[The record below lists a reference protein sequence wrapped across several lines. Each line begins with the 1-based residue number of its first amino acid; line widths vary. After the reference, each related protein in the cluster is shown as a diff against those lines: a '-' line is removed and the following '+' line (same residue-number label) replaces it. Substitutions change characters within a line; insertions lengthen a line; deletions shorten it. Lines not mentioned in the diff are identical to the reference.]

1 VSTRDPVIPIYTTL
15 AMIAFAS
22 NSLLN
27 RLALGRASIDAVS
40 YTSIR
45 LIAGALVLVLIA
57 QLLRSNGQAQVRG
70 SWLSAAMLFLYAIT
84 FSFAYLSLSAGTGAL
99 ILFGTVQ
106 VTMILAA
113 LRSGERPP
121 GIVWLGIVLAFGGLL
136 YLIMPGLRA
145 PSPLGSALMMT
156 AGIAWGIY
164 SLRGRGSQSP
174 LTDTA
179 GNFLY
184 AVPFILAIRLLTVQD
199 IQLSSRGIF
208 LAALSGAI
216 SSGVGYAIW
225 YAALRGLTS
234 TRAAIVQ
241 LSVPVLAAW
250 GGVIFLAEDISI
262 RLILAGALIL
272 GGIALAVTGR
282 VKD

>member
-1 VSTRDPVIPIYTTL
+1 
-15 AMIAFAS
+15 
-22 NSLLN
+22 
-27 RLALGRASIDAVS
+27 
-40 YTSIR
+40 
-45 LIAGALVLVLIA
+45 
-57 QLLRSNGQAQVRG
+57 
-70 SWLSAAMLFLYAIT
+70 
-84 FSFAYLSLSAGTGAL
+84 
-99 ILFGTVQ
+99 
-106 VTMILAA
+106 
-113 LRSGERPP
+113 
-121 GIVWLGIVLAFGGLL
+121 
-136 YLIMPGLRA
+136 
-145 PSPLGSALMMT
+145 
-156 AGIAWGIY
+156 
-164 SLRGRGSQSP
+164 
-174 LTDTA
+174 
-179 GNFLY
+179 
-184 AVPFILAIRLLTVQD
+184 VQD

>member
-1 VSTRDPVIPIYTTL
+1 
-15 AMIAFAS
+15 
-22 NSLLN
+22 
-27 RLALGRASIDAVS
+27 
-40 YTSIR
+40 
-45 LIAGALVLVLIA
+45 
-57 QLLRSNGQAQVRG
+57 
-70 SWLSAAMLFLYAIT
+70 
-84 FSFAYLSLSAGTGAL
+84 
-99 ILFGTVQ
+99 
-106 VTMILAA
+106 
-113 LRSGERPP
+113 
-121 GIVWLGIVLAFGGLL
+121 
-136 YLIMPGLRA
+136 
-145 PSPLGSALMMT
+145 MMT